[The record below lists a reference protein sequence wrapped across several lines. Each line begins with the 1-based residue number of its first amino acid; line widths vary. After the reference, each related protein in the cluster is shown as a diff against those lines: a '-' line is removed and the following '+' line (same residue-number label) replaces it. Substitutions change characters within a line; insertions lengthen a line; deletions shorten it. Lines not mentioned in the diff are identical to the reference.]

1 MKPRATRRTSTTLGK
16 LIYLS
21 FFVGTLT
28 SVSASAHSQS
38 LSVRDLQV
46 TDLWNIGKLKQ
57 TSEFSEELVNNIEG
71 FRPSNLN
78 ILPGRLRKVTIDR
91 SMERAGQSIGQET
104 HVIESLSDWPGYYG
118 VSKPQSNDEQR
129 TISREVNF
137 LNLSIIAS
145 KRKFRS
151 QRTYLFTGTST
162 TEYTRFIAE
171 SKLPRNFE
179 AAMEP
184 GTTWSYEQTYETE
197 SATTS
202 AIGDKKR
209 GDISFRST
217 SCTNG
222 KTIPANS
229 VHTALSGNA
238 LPIRCLVN
246 DGEVEDVHD
255 FTYLRD
261 YGFFLPILSELT
273 PRKSGSG
280 KIVVR
285 YVIKQI
291 EAQ

>member
-1 MKPRATRRTSTTLGK
+1 
-16 LIYLS
+16 
-21 FFVGTLT
+21 
-28 SVSASAHSQS
+28 
-38 LSVRDLQV
+38 
-46 TDLWNIGKLKQ
+46 
-57 TSEFSEELVNNIEG
+57 
-71 FRPSNLN
+71 
-78 ILPGRLRKVTIDR
+78 
-91 SMERAGQSIGQET
+91 
-104 HVIESLSDWPGYYG
+104 
-118 VSKPQSNDEQR
+118 
-129 TISREVNF
+129 
-137 LNLSIIAS
+137 
-145 KRKFRS
+145 
-151 QRTYLFTGTST
+151 
-162 TEYTRFIAE
+162 
-171 SKLPRNFE
+171 
-179 AAMEP
+179 MEP